1 MANTLTNL
9 VPDLFE
15 VLDVVSRELVGLIPS
30 VSGSFTAQRAAKDQT
45 IRNPVAPAS
54 SAADVTPGQ
63 NPPDTGDQT
72 IGNTTLTISKS
83 RAVPVRWNGEEQI
96 GQNTGAGYRNVLRN
110 QFEQAFRT
118 LTNEVETDLASLYSS
133 ASRAYGAAG
142 TTPFGTAGDFS
153 DASQA
158 LKILKD
164 NGAPSGDVS
173 LVLNTT
179 HGANLLGKQARAD
192 VQGSDSFLRQ
202 GIFLSQAGMAVRES
216 GQLGSDHT
224 AGTATSAT
232 TDNAGYAVGATTI
245 TLASAGSGTILAGDV
260 VTFAGDANK
269 YVVATGDASVSGGG
283 TIVLPEPG
291 LRVAMSAATKAI
303 TVTAAYDYSM
313 LFSRDAISLAT
324 RVPARPEEGDSAND
338 AVMITDPRSGLT
350 FEVAMYSEYRQVH
363 YEVSLAWG
371 YAVNKVAH
379 LGLLI
384 G

>member
-142 TTPFGTAGDFS
+142 TTPLHSSPTRCSLPPITGRCPVAGE
-153 DASQA
+153 
-158 LKILKD
+158 I
-164 NGAPSGDVS
+164 
-173 LVLNTT
+173 
-179 HGANLLGKQARAD
+179 
-192 VQGSDSFLRQ
+192 
-202 GIFLSQAGMAVRES
+202 
-216 GQLGSDHT
+216 
-224 AGTATSAT
+224 
-232 TDNAGYAVGATTI
+232 AGYASPVCG
-245 TLASAGSGTILAGDV
+245 
-260 VTFAGDANK
+260 
-269 YVVATGDASVSGGG
+269 
-283 TIVLPEPG
+283 
-291 LRVAMSAATKAI
+291 
-303 TVTAAYDYSM
+303 
-313 LFSRDAISLAT
+313 
-324 RVPARPEEGDSAND
+324 
-338 AVMITDPRSGLT
+338 
-350 FEVAMYSEYRQVH
+350 
-363 YEVSLAWG
+363 
-371 YAVNKVAH
+371 
-379 LGLLI
+379 
-384 G
+384 